1 VKVHLEVGAAAVSST
16 DCMPPEPVLDHDTCS
31 HQGQQSSRC
40 AAPLKAM
47 KPQPQFLRIRWE
59 DTSEQGGVVTLEAIL
74 CLQHRQE
81 IALTYASARG
91 SGGLGKACDLCEGR
105 NPRSFGALPIRPQ
118 SARVP

>member
-1 VKVHLEVGAAAVSST
+1 
-16 DCMPPEPVLDHDTCS
+16 
-31 HQGQQSSRC
+31 
-40 AAPLKAM
+40 M

-59 DTSEQGGVVTLEAIL
+59 DTSEQGAAVTLEAIL

-91 SGGLGKACDLCEGR
+91 SGALGEACDVCEGR
-105 NPRSFGALPIRPQ
+105 NPRPVGALPFALQ